1 MKGVS
6 VRASRSRQGRRILR
20 ERDAAVQEK
29 VRKVRHPLGV
39 EETAALRKAERKAE
53 TEDDSG
59 AQEDAPQT
67 FGGAP
72 DGSLDSSD
80 PGRLLA
86 EDDADLKVL
95 EFDVVLR
102 LLSALARTPPGRR
115 ALAGLTP
122 AFEESQI
129 RLRLGETEEMFRFR
143 LEHGKLPL
151 AGLEE
156 VGAALDALTDSG
168 GFLQS
173 QELKP
178 ILAAARACEA
188 VAKALAHASSS
199 TLEQRRGRLPQFA
212 ELLERARRLFDADG
226 TIKDDASPEL
236 SRLRTRLRRRR
247 AEVARGLERL
257 LETRREILGDAVVV
271 LRNDRYCLPVV
282 ASARA
287 RMPGIVHDR
296 SGSGQTVFV
305 EPMEVIESNNE
316 LALLAAEERR
326 EVERLLTEFG
336 REVLARGDDLEA
348 AVLELGELDALEARV
363 EFGEITDGRIPE
375 LSDDGGWTL
384 SNARHPLLDPRLAK
398 LRRRVLGETR
408 TERPVVPLDLTLASD
423 RRLLVISGPNAGGKT
438 VVLKTAGLFALL
450 AQSGIP
456 VPAGAGTRLPV
467 FGAVRAEIGDAQQI
481 LSDRSTFSSS
491 METLARILEEGGPEC
506 LALIDEIG
514 SATDPEEGSALAI
527 AWLEEFLARGGRAIV
542 TTHLSAIKNFAAA
555 RPDAVCAA
563 MEFDEST
570 GRPNYRIH
578 PGLSGRSR
586 ALSVAR
592 EQGMS
597 DRVLARAREILGE
610 AWKRQEVREAEAE
623 AALTRL
629 RELERE
635 LALERGRARE
645 EAASLSAERD
655 RLTREKRRVVEE
667 ELQRFETARR
677 ELGRRVEEE
686 ISSIRKDSAHRASA
700 SPAEILS
707 NAAQSVETETG
718 IDQARQELAEAAGPL
733 AVGGRARLF
742 HGRSEGTVVAIE
754 GDFAW
759 LHVAG
764 KRMRLPVGDLEPIA
778 RGKGAGFGIE
788 GSGFGRKAASTAGK
802 PDSAGSI
809 GPIKEIKV
817 IGQRLDEALD
827 AVDKALDEA
836 LVAGARLRVIHGHGT
851 GRLRDG
857 IREHLRNHPAVASA
871 RAGDARE
878 GGNGATVVELK

>member
-1 MKGVS
+1 M
-6 VRASRSRQGRRILR
+6 L
-20 ERDAAVQEK
+20 
-29 VRKVRHPLGV
+29 
-39 EETAALRKAERKAE
+39 
-53 TEDDSG
+53 
-59 AQEDAPQT
+59 
-67 FGGAP
+67 
-72 DGSLDSSD
+72 
-80 PGRLLA
+80 
-86 EDDADLKVL
+86 
-95 EFDVVLR
+95 
-102 LLSALARTPPGRR
+102 
-115 ALAGLTP
+115 
-122 AFEESQI
+122 
-129 RLRLGETEEMFRFR
+129 RFR
-143 LEHGKLPL
+143 LEQGRLPL
-151 AGLEE
+151 AGVDE
-156 VGAALDALTDSG
+156 VAAPLDALADAG

-178 ILAAARACEA
+178 ILAAARASEA
-188 VAKALAHASSS
+188 VARALADADSQF
-199 TLEQRRGRLPQFA
+199 LEERRARLPQFA

-226 TIKDDASPEL
+226 TVKDAASAEL

-247 AEVARGLERL
+247 VEVARGLERL

-271 LRNDRYCLPVV
+271 LRNDRYCLPVM

-296 SGSGQTVFV
+296 SGSGQTVFI
-305 EPMEVIESNNE
+305 EPIEVIESNNE

-336 REVLARGDDLEA
+336 REVLARGEDLEA
-348 AVLELGELDALEARV
+348 AVEELGELDALEARV
-363 EFGEITDGRIPE
+363 EFGEMTEGRIPE

-384 SNARHPLLDPRLAK
+384 CAARHPLLDPRLAK

-408 TERPVVPLDLTLASD
+408 AERPVVPLDLTLAAD

-527 AWLEEFLARGGRAIV
+527 AWLEEFLDRGGRAVV

-555 RPDAVCAA
+555 RPEAVCAA
-563 MEFDEST
+563 MEFDEAT

-586 ALSVAR
+586 ALAVAR
-592 EQGMS
+592 EQGMP
-597 DRVLARAREILGE
+597 DRVLARAREVLGE
-610 AWKRQEVREAEAE
+610 AWKRQEIREAEAE
-623 AALTRL
+623 AALERL
-629 RELERE
+629 RELERT
-635 LALERGRARE
+635 LAMDRDRARA

-655 RLTREKRRVVEE
+655 RLARDKRRVVEE
-667 ELQRFETARR
+667 EVQRFENARR
-677 ELGRRVEEE
+677 ELALRVEEE
-686 ISSIRKDSAHRASA
+686 ISAIRKDSAHRAAA
-700 SPAEILS
+700 SPARILS
-707 NAAQSVETETG
+707 GAAESVEAETG
-718 IDQARQELAEAAGPL
+718 IDEARRELASAAGPI
-733 AVGGRARLF
+733 AVGGRARLLK
-742 HGRSEGTVVAIE
+742 GRSEGTVAAIE

-759 LHVAG
+759 LEVAG
-764 KRMRLPVGDLEPIA
+764 KRIRIARTDLEPV
-778 RGKGAGFGIE
+778 GAPLPE
-788 GSGFGRKAASTAGK
+788 SVKRKTKNEMRTAAPSQRE
-802 PDSAGSI
+802 PESNI
-809 GPIKEIKV
+809 GPVKEIKV

-827 AVDKALDEA
+827 VVDKAIDEA
-836 LVAGARLRVIHGHGT
+836 LIAGARLRVIHGHGT
-851 GRLRDG
+851 GRLREG

>member
-1 MKGVS
+1 
-6 VRASRSRQGRRILR
+6 
-20 ERDAAVQEK
+20 
-29 VRKVRHPLGV
+29 
-39 EETAALRKAERKAE
+39 
-53 TEDDSG
+53 
-59 AQEDAPQT
+59 
-67 FGGAP
+67 
-72 DGSLDSSD
+72 
-80 PGRLLA
+80 
-86 EDDADLKVL
+86 
-95 EFDVVLR
+95 
-102 LLSALARTPPGRR
+102 
-115 ALAGLTP
+115 
-122 AFEESQI
+122 
-129 RLRLGETEEMFRFR
+129 MFRFR
-143 LEHGKLPL
+143 LAHGKLPL
-151 AGLEE
+151 AGVEE
-156 VGAALDALTDSG
+156 VAAALDALTDAG
-168 GFLQS
+168 GFLQT

-188 VAKALAHASSS
+188 VARALAGAGSPM
-199 TLEQRRGRLPQFA
+199 LEERRGRLPTFA
-212 ELLERARRLFDADG
+212 ALLERARRLFDADG
-226 TIKDDASPEL
+226 TVKDDASPEL
-236 SRLRTRLRRRR
+236 SRLRARLRRRR

-271 LRNDRYCLPVV
+271 LRNDRYCLPVM

-296 SGSGQTVFV
+296 SGSGQTVFI

-336 REVLARGDDLEA
+336 REVLARGEDLEI
-348 AVLELGELDALEARV
+348 AVEELGELDALEARV

-384 SNARHPLLDPRLAK
+384 AAARHPLLDPRLAK

-408 TERPVVPLDLTLASD
+408 AERPVVPLDLTLPAD
-423 RRLLVISGPNAGGKT
+423 RRVLVISGPNAGGKT

-491 METLARILEEGGPEC
+491 METLARILEQGGPEC

-555 RPDAVCAA
+555 RPEAVCAA
-563 MEFDEST
+563 MEFDEAT

-592 EQGMS
+592 EQGMP
-597 DRVLARAREILGE
+597 DRVLSRAREVLGE

-623 AALTRL
+623 PALTRL

-655 RLTREKRRVVEE
+655 RLTRDKRRVVEE
-667 ELQRFETARR
+667 ELQRFEKARR
-677 ELGRRVEEE
+677 DLARRVQEE
-686 ISSIRKDSAHRASA
+686 ISEIRKDSAHRAGA
-700 SPAEILS
+700 SPARILS
-707 NAAQSVETETG
+707 GAAESVEVEAG
-718 IDQARQELAEAAGPL
+718 IDLVRRELAAAAGPI
-733 AVGGRARLF
+733 AVGGRARFLN
-742 HGRSEGTVVAIE
+742 GRSEGTVVSID

-759 LHVAG
+759 LDVAG
-764 KRMRLPVGDLEPIA
+764 KRMRIARTDLEPA
-778 RGKGAGFGIE
+778 GTPGPESGKRKTKNEMRTAAT
-788 GSGFGRKAASTAGK
+788 GRREPESST
-802 PDSAGSI
+802 

-836 LVAGARLRVIHGHGT
+836 LIAGARLRVIHGHGT

-857 IREHLRNHPAVASA
+857 IREHLRNHPAVSSA

-878 GGNGATVVELK
+878 GGNGATMVELK